1 MYILNAILDFLFG
14 CRHHDLSR
22 PFTVQHH
29 TYKVCLD
36 CGHEMPYSLTSMRL
50 MTGRE
55 LRHQPSLRPA
65 INVVPFHAVQTLN
78 LSQAPALRKS
88 NVAA

>member
-1 MYILNAILDFLFG
+1 MNIMNAILDFLFG
-14 CRHHDLSR
+14 CRHNDLSR
-22 PFTVQHH
+22 PFTVKHN

-36 CGHEMPYSLTSMRL
+36 CGREMPYSLASMRL

-55 LRHQPSLRPA
+55 LRHQHSFRPA
-65 INVVPFHAVQTLN
+65 VNVVPFHAVQTLN
-78 LSQAPALRKS
+78 LSQAPVLRNT